1 MPGQLEQQGP
11 PGVPTTEQRTSNELV
26 RLVRKLRWIGME
38 EEARELAGELV
49 RRRATDAISVITPSR
64 ETD

>member
-1 MPGQLEQQGP
+1 
-11 PGVPTTEQRTSNELV
+11 
-26 RLVRKLRWIGME
+26 ME